1 MVITPHYVDAHWDMK
16 NVITAFIRV
25 MYPHTGKRLAD
36 HLVEAVKSMDPMMLE
51 SVWAITA
58 DNASCNSTMIDQI
71 NGILQQAINENFEQ
85 NLLIDEEEDGS
96 LSTNYIETVLIRMW
110 CFNYLAW
117 HIHCTWVSRRD

>member
-1 MVITPHYVDAHWDMK
+1 MWTPLAKRGYMVITPHYVDAHWDMK

-58 DNASCNSTMIDQI
+58 ITRP
-71 NGILQQAINENFEQ
+71 AIQ
-85 NLLIDEEEDGS
+85 L
-96 LSTNYIETVLIRMW
+96 
-110 CFNYLAW
+110 
-117 HIHCTWVSRRD
+117 